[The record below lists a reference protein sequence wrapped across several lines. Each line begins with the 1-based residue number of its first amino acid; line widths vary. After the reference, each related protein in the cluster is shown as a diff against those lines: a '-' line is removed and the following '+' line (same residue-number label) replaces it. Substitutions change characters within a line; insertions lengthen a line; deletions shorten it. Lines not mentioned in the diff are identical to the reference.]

1 MQWFTA
7 LDELVRNAP
16 SGTGGANHV
25 KMHGKIRKINQKWN
39 LPSGYSI
46 SYPGDYLG
54 PAQEIIN
61 CRCMEFAVLSSLN
74 I

>member
-7 LDELVRNAP
+7 LDELVRNKP
-16 SGTGGANHV
+16 PPGPNHV
-25 KMHGKIRKINQKWN
+25 KMHSKIRKVNRLWQ
-39 LPSGYSI
+39 LPSGYRLR
-46 SYPGDYLG
+46 YPGDYLG